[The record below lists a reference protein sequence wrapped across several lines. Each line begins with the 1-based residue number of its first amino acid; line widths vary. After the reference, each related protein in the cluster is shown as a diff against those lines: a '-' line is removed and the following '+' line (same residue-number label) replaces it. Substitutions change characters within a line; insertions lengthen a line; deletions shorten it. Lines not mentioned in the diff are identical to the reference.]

1 VNRDKLMRD
10 LERATAHVDAVLF
23 RDAIDAKTRRKLES
37 ASIQLETIMTALLED
52 DTPIYPFPAR

>member
-1 VNRDKLMRD
+1 MRD